1 MHGWTRSTASLGL
14 ASLWLVGCSEL
25 AKVSENATAIQAESQ
40 ALIDHGRM
48 VGDKEVVT
56 RAGRIHDLAV
66 DIHGRIPHLEDKTP
80 VWLSTLWWA
89 AAAVALIA
97 VAVILWQ
104 TGLGAAVRVAIGWLP
119 RKKVAQAEL
128 AADMLDPNSPEGD
141 REMIAFMRSQD
152 AEFDAAFKRAVSR
165 RKKGTT

>member
-1 MHGWTRSTASLGL
+1 MPGWTRSNASLIL

-40 ALIDHGRM
+40 SLIDHGRM

-56 RAGRIHDLAV
+56 RAGRIHDLAA

-104 TGLGAAVRVAIGWLP
+104 TGLGTAVRVAIGWLP
-119 RKKVAQAEL
+119 RRKVQDANL
-128 AADMLDPNSPEGD
+128 AAGMLDPDKPED
-141 REMIAFMRSQD
+141 AREYVAARRASD
-152 AEFDAAFKRAVSR
+152 PEFDAAWR
-165 RKKGTT
+165 RVHKKGS

>member
-1 MHGWTRSTASLGL
+1 MPGWTRSNASLIL

-40 ALIDHGRM
+40 ALIDHGRL

-56 RAGRIHDLAV
+56 RAGRIHDLAA

-104 TGLGAAVRVAIGWLP
+104 TGLGTAVRVAIGWLP
-119 RKKVAQAEL
+119 RRKVQDASL
-128 AADMLDPNSPEGD
+128 AAGMLDPDKPED
-141 REMIAFMRSQD
+141 AREYVAARRASD
-152 AEFDAAFKRAVSR
+152 PEFDAAWR
-165 RKKGTT
+165 RVHKKGS

>member
-1 MHGWTRSTASLGL
+1 
-14 ASLWLVGCSEL
+14 
-25 AKVSENATAIQAESQ
+25 
-40 ALIDHGRM
+40 
-48 VGDKEVVT
+48 
-56 RAGRIHDLAV
+56 
-66 DIHGRIPHLEDKTP
+66 
-80 VWLSTLWWA
+80 
-89 AAAVALIA
+89 VALIA

>member
-1 MHGWTRSTASLGL
+1 MLGWTRSNASLIL

-40 ALIDHGRM
+40 SLIDHGRM

-56 RAGRIHDLAV
+56 RAGRIHDLAA

-104 TGLGAAVRVAIGWLP
+104 TGLGTAVRVAIGWLP
-119 RKKVAQAEL
+119 RRKVQDANL
-128 AADMLDPNSPEGD
+128 AAGMLDPDKPED
-141 REMIAFMRSQD
+141 AREYVAARRASD
-152 AEFDAAFKRAVSR
+152 PEFDAAWR
-165 RKKGTT
+165 RVHKKGS

>member
-1 MHGWTRSTASLGL
+1 MPGWTRSNASLIL

-40 ALIDHGRM
+40 SLIDHGRM

-56 RAGRIHDLAV
+56 RAGRIHDLAA

-104 TGLGAAVRVAIGWLP
+104 TGLGTAVRVAIGWLP
-119 RKKVAQAEL
+119 RRKIQDANL
-128 AADMLDPNSPEGD
+128 AAGMLDPDKPED
-141 REMIAFMRSQD
+141 AREYVAARRASD
-152 AEFDAAFKRAVSR
+152 PEFDAAWR
-165 RKKGTT
+165 RVHKKGS

>member
-1 MHGWTRSTASLGL
+1 MPGWTRSNASLIL

-40 ALIDHGRM
+40 SLIDHGRM

-56 RAGRIHDLAV
+56 RAGRIHDLAA

-97 VAVILWQ
+97 IAVILWQ
-104 TGLGAAVRVAIGWLP
+104 TGLGTAVRVAIGWLP
-119 RKKVAQAEL
+119 RRKVQDANL
-128 AADMLDPNSPEGD
+128 AAGMLDPDKPED
-141 REMIAFMRSQD
+141 AREYVAARRASD
-152 AEFDAAFKRAVSR
+152 PEFDAAWR
-165 RKKGTT
+165 RVHKKGS

>member
-1 MHGWTRSTASLGL
+1 LIL

-40 ALIDHGRM
+40 SLIDHGRM

-56 RAGRIHDLAV
+56 RAGRIHDLAA

-104 TGLGAAVRVAIGWLP
+104 TGLGTAVRVAIGWLP
-119 RKKVAQAEL
+119 RRKIQDANL
-128 AADMLDPNSPEGD
+128 AAGMLDPDKPED
-141 REMIAFMRSQD
+141 AREYVAARRASD
-152 AEFDAAFKRAVSR
+152 PEFDAAWR
-165 RKKGTT
+165 RVHKKGS